1 MHNDR
6 REEKLFMDYIVFDL
20 EWNQSNTGLEEEIK
34 EIPFE
39 IIEIGAVKLDEKFRM
54 EDKFHRLIKPK
65 VYQELHYITKN
76 LIHIKM
82 EELEKG
88 KYFPEVMEEFL
99 RWCGEDY
106 IFCTW
111 GSGDLTEL
119 QRNMRFY
126 YMAPLSDRPMKF
138 YDVQKLF
145 SIGFE
150 DKKTRRALEHA
161 VDVLQIEKDI
171 PFHRAF
177 SDAYYTA
184 KVLSRIEKSVFHNY
198 SFDTFVTPKT
208 KKEEIKVV
216 FDNYM
221 KYISR
226 EFNDKMEAL
235 ADREVMSIKCYIC
248 RKNVKRKIGWFST
261 NGKHYYAAG
270 YCDVHCYIKGKI
282 RMKKSEDKKAY
293 VIKTLKF
300 ISEEEFN
307 ILKEKRTRAKP

>member
-1 MHNDR
+1 MN
-6 REEKLFMDYIVFDL
+6 YIVFDL
-20 EWNQSNTGLEEEIK
+20 EWNQSNTGQEIK

-39 IIEIGAVKLDEKFRM
+39 IIEIGAVKLDEEFQLKG
-54 EDKFHRLIKPK
+54 EFHRLIKPK
-65 VYQELHYITKN
+65 VYQELHYITRS

-82 EELEKG
+82 EELEDEKS
-88 KYFPEVMEEFL
+88 FPEVAKEFL
-99 RWCGEDY
+99 DWCGEDY

-111 GSGDLTEL
+111 GPIDLKEL

-126 YMAPLSDRPMKF
+126 QMRPLSDKPMKF

-184 KVLSRIEKSVFHNY
+184 KVLSRIEESVFHNY
-198 SFDTFVTPKT
+198 SFDVFAAPKT
-208 KKEEIKVV
+208 KKEEIKVI

-226 EFNDKMEAL
+226 EFNDKAEAL
-235 ADREVMSIKCYIC
+235 SDKEVLSVRCYLC

-270 YCDVHCYIKGKI
+270 FCDIHGHIRAKI
-282 RMKKSEDKKAY
+282 RMKKSEDKKIY
-293 VIKTLKF
+293 VVKTIKF
-300 ISEEEFN
+300 ISEDDFN
-307 ILKEKRTRAKP
+307 TLDEKRTKMKP